1 MELSA
6 VNVPPLNQGGKA
18 NSVIDRCEHVPGVAA
33 NYVVRMDEIEA
44 CTGIDSIQD
53 RALRHRFQMIPS
65 HVRNAQPRSAV
76 GLEPFT
82 SGVDQAEALP
92 DALSAL
98 QPEKLHPETH
108 LANPKGTQHLPS
120 LQRRQQ

>member
-1 MELSA
+1 
-6 VNVPPLNQGGKA
+6 
-18 NSVIDRCEHVPGVAA
+18 
-33 NYVVRMDEIEA
+33 
-44 CTGIDSIQD
+44 
-53 RALRHRFQMIPS
+53 MIPS

-108 LANPKGTQHLPS
+108 PENGDSVLHYAS
-120 LQRRQQ
+120 LQRIYQSTVRELLDAMIVCANPWQYQLVHLQQRLRRTHQVVFHAHSPQHVSQRTEVGDAVID